1 MKKFVIEHVGKGAA
15 AGATGFGLERSAISH
30 LSSETPIRT
39 PALWI
44 GTRAGS
50 VPTLTPETV
59 EMGGLRSNPEMFA
72 GLLVPMQDLIKS
84 VDVLAAFQKG
94 ERTKLLLSC
103 LLRVYLVSST
113 LKLA

>member
-1 MKKFVIEHVGKGAA
+1 MKKFVLEHVGKGAVTGA
-15 AGATGFGLERSAISH
+15 AGFGLERSAVCH
-30 LSSETPIRT
+30 LASESPIKT

-50 VPTLTPETV
+50 IPTLTPETI

-84 VDVLAAFQKG
+84 VDVLQAFQKG
-94 ERTKLLLSC
+94 T
-103 LLRVYLVSST
+103 T
-113 LKLA
+113 LI